1 MNPILKYILSILTII
16 FMLFFL
22 IQINNLFCTKSNKC
36 RPFLISYYYNKYKY
50 GNIDVDITTQYQ
62 INNRN
67 KNIEVSIDYDK
78 KISRIGNIVNSKI
91 IYKNLT
97 NNSTVVKNNF
107 EFEYKLIND
116 FVKMLKCPCSSK
128 IILKPNEIKIIDI
141 EFFYHMMVSKS
152 SYDSLIELIKNNP
165 TMAINDDEN
174 TDGSQIFVKMNLNFD

>member
-1 MNPILKYILSILTII
+1 MNPILKYILSILTIV
-16 FMLFFL
+16 FTLFFL
-22 IQINNLFCTKSNKC
+22 IQLNNLYCTKSYKC

-50 GNIDVDITTQYQ
+50 GNIDVDIITQYQ

-67 KNIEVSIDYDK
+67 KNVEVSIDYDK

-107 EFEYKLIND
+107 DFEYRQINE

-152 SYDSLIELIKNNP
+152 THDSLLELLKNNP
-165 TMAINDDEN
+165 TMTISDYKN
-174 TDGSQIFVKMNLNFD
+174 TDSSQIFVKMNLNFN